1 MARSKNVSRKAGG
14 GHVSAGEDTPGRYE
28 PPVLTQEVE
37 ALVAE
42 AAAKADHAAQLRSV
56 VEEGSDDDLQLSPD
70 EDEEEDEDAAV
81 VVSSRPNARKKR
93 PRKDKGKE
101 KGKKKEKGK
110 LKRLRAAKEGDE
122 ESKDT
127 NGQPAIDAID
137 AGTSTVKATAI
148 PPKLKWKVGTS
159 GFVSTQLRSFT
170 EEVASSAGTIQV
182 CSLLVSCLLSMSL
195 PLSLSVWSLRIS
207 RTPRSLARLFQAC

>member
-70 EDEEEDEDAAV
+70 EDEEEDDLQLSPDEDEEEDEDAAV

-110 LKRLRAAKEGDE
+110 LKRLRAAK
-122 ESKDT
+122 
-127 NGQPAIDAID
+127 
-137 AGTSTVKATAI
+137 
-148 PPKLKWKVGTS
+148 VGHW
-159 GFVSTQLRSFT
+159 R
-170 EEVASSAGTIQV
+170 
-182 CSLLVSCLLSMSL
+182 
-195 PLSLSVWSLRIS
+195 
-207 RTPRSLARLFQAC
+207 

>member
-70 EDEEEDEDAAV
+70 EDEEEDDLQLSPDEDEEEDEDAAV

-93 PRKDKGKE
+93 PRKDKGI
-101 KGKKKEKGK
+101 
-110 LKRLRAAKEGDE
+110 
-122 ESKDT
+122 T
-127 NGQPAIDAID
+127 
-137 AGTSTVKATAI
+137 
-148 PPKLKWKVGTS
+148 
-159 GFVSTQLRSFT
+159 
-170 EEVASSAGTIQV
+170 
-182 CSLLVSCLLSMSL
+182 
-195 PLSLSVWSLRIS
+195 
-207 RTPRSLARLFQAC
+207 

>member
-1 MARSKNVSRKAGG
+1 MARSKEVSRKAGG

-101 KGKKKEKGK
+101 KGKKKG
-110 LKRLRAAKEGDE
+110 EGEGEAE
-122 ESKDT
+122 E
-127 NGQPAIDAID
+127 A
-137 AGTSTVKATAI
+137 
-148 PPKLKWKVGTS
+148 
-159 GFVSTQLRSFT
+159 
-170 EEVASSAGTIQV
+170 
-182 CSLLVSCLLSMSL
+182 
-195 PLSLSVWSLRIS
+195 
-207 RTPRSLARLFQAC
+207 

>member
-93 PRKDKGKE
+93 PRKDKASGLQ
-101 KGKKKEKGK
+101 G
-110 LKRLRAAKEGDE
+110 
-122 ESKDT
+122 
-127 NGQPAIDAID
+127 P
-137 AGTSTVKATAI
+137 VVVVMVATQNTG
-148 PPKLKWKVGTS
+148 VR
-159 GFVSTQLRSFT
+159 VS
-170 EEVASSAGTIQV
+170 ASSF
-182 CSLLVSCLLSMSL
+182 
-195 PLSLSVWSLRIS
+195 RN
-207 RTPRSLARLFQAC
+207 